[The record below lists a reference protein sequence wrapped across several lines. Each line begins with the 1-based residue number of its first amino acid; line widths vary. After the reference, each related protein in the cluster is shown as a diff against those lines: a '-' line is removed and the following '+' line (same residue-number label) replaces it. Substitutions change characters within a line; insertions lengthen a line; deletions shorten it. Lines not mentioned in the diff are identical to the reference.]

1 MSTLHPAPGRK
12 ILLVDV
18 DGTLTDSFPGIRDSF
33 LHALDNNGIE
43 RPDEAAI
50 NRIPGPPMIETLR
63 GMGLPDDLA
72 NKALQD
78 YLDHQTGG
86 GWSNAAEFPGMK
98 TLLTKW
104 REQGVI
110 LSTATSKSM
119 VSAQRILEH
128 YGMLQYFHVL
138 AAADPSVGRQGKAMV
153 IDYAL
158 EQLRALPELGGQDGS
173 SADGAGSADD
183 ADSRDGAD
191 SHDGA
196 GYAGGADSADGADSR
211 DGAATLDPSNML
223 LIGDRIH
230 DVEGAA
236 EHGIASVLVGWG
248 YGDDSERARA
258 THFVETPQQ
267 LDDFVQRWLND

>member
-1 MSTLHPAPGRK
+1 MSALHPAPGRK

-98 TLLTKW
+98 TLLAKW

-158 EQLRALPELGGQDGS
+158 EQLCALPELGGQDGS
-173 SADGAGSADD
+173 SADGAGS
-183 ADSRDGAD
+183 G
-191 SHDGA
+191 DGA
-196 GYAGGADSADGADSR
+196 GSADDADSR
-211 DGAATLDPSNML
+211 DGAATLDPANML